1 MGNTS
6 ENEVLIYNSRFLGTV
21 IFTFGFLKF
30 FEPFRTWFHIQI
42 AQSGLPPLGVPLG
55 IAGEISI
62 GLSLLL
68 ASSFRQR
75 IKSLFTPIVALASG
89 GLIVNMA
96 VAIYVHLQPEVPANV
111 LPLGIKPPFIPLV
124 FVLLAGLNLFQL
136 FRTNENAPPVI
147 GSQALKSHRK

>member
-6 ENEVLIYNSRFLGTV
+6 ENRVLKYNSRFLGTV
-21 IFTFGFLKF
+21 IFMFGFLKF
-30 FEPFRTWFHIQI
+30 FEPFHTWFHIQI
-42 AQSGLPPLGVPLG
+42 AKSGLPPLGIPVG
-55 IAGEISI
+55 IAAEMSI

-75 IKSLFTPIVALASG
+75 IKSLFTPILALASA

-96 VAIYVHLQPEVPANV
+96 VATYVHLQPEVPANV

-124 FVLLAGLNLFQL
+124 FALLAGLNLVQL
-136 FRTNENAPPVI
+136 FRTNENARPVI
-147 GSQALKSHRK
+147 GH